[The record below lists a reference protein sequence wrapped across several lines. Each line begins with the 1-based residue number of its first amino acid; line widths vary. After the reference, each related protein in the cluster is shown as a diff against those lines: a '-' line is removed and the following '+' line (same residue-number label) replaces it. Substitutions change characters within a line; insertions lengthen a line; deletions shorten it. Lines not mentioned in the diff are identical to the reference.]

1 MRAESVV
8 QHQEL
13 LVERR
18 AESAQLDGANWRHE
32 REELLRLPE
41 TLVLAHGPH
50 LLSGGKDE
58 FEEDRE
64 GAVRVRVLHEEA
76 SVALLHKRCKAGDLA
91 PQVGE
96 FGALEDVDQTPE
108 ER

>member
-1 MRAESVV
+1 M
-8 QHQEL
+8 
-13 LVERR
+13 
-18 AESAQLDGANWRHE
+18 DGADWRHE
-32 REELLRLPE
+32 REELLRPPE
-41 TLVLAHGPH
+41 ILVLAQGGPH
-50 LLSGGKDE
+50 LLRGGKDE
-58 FEEDRE
+58 FEEDCE

>member
-18 AESAQLDGANWRHE
+18 AESTQLDGANWRHE

-76 SVALLHKRCKAGDLA
+76 SVT
-91 PQVGE
+91 VGMVSIMWKQGE
-96 FGALEDVDQTPE
+96 RQRFGGKTKGRMGQE
-108 ER
+108 